1 MLVVWQV
8 FHDML
13 KPLLGKCL
21 RVTSLE
27 ATEAGKP
34 RDGHPRGS
42 EELTR
47 QPGPASRRA
56 ARWPRQALHEGNN
69 HTHPRTHMHTYT
81 QTRSAPA
88 QGTKKSMKLS
98 CAMLGIYVGYA
109 FLA

>member
-13 KPLLGKCL
+13 KPLLGKFL
-21 RVTSLE
+21 RVSSLE

-56 ARWPRQALHEGNN
+56 ARWPRQALHVHIRT
-69 HTHPRTHMHTYT
+69 HTHRREARQHKGRKKVGNYHVQCWAYMSDMHFL
-81 QTRSAPA
+81 R
-88 QGTKKSMKLS
+88 K
-98 CAMLGIYVGYA
+98 YV
-109 FLA
+109 